1 MTHELTQTTGQP
13 FVVGEPDNSGTTLT
27 KREAAERMGVSVS
40 TLTRQLNKGLI
51 PGAYKAPGPAGVEW
65 RIPVA
70 SIFVI
75 KPYEPLI
82 IKKPETNELAELRA
96 EVESLRVRASVAE
109 QLLERDRQEVDSLRQ
124 LLTAALEIVPKALT
138 TGETP
143 TRRKWF
149 KREKKLL

>member
-1 MTHELTQTTGQP
+1 MNELTQTTGQP

-27 KREAAERMGVSVS
+27 KREAAERMGVSLS

-65 RIPVA
+65 RIPIA

-75 KPYEPLI
+75 KPYEPLT
-82 IKKPETNELAELRA
+82 IKKQETNELAELRA

-109 QLLERDRQEVDSLRQ
+109 QLLERDRQEVESLRQ
-124 LLTAALEIVPKALT
+124 LLTAALEKVPKALT

-143 TRRKWF
+143 TRRHWWSRSK
-149 KREKKLL
+149 

>member
-27 KREAAERMGVSVS
+27 KREAAERMGVSIS

-51 PGAYKAPGPAGVEW
+51 PGAHKAPGPAGVEW

-70 SIFVI
+70 SIGSS
-75 KPYEPLI
+75 EPLT
-82 IKKPETNELAELRA
+82 IKKQETNELAELRA
-96 EVESLRVRASVAE
+96 EVEALRIRASVAE

-124 LLTAALEIVPKALT
+124 LLTAALEKVPKALT
-138 TGETP
+138 TGEAP

>member
-1 MTHELTQTTGQP
+1 MNELTQTTGQP

-75 KPYEPLI
+75 KPYEPLT
-82 IKKPETNELAELRA
+82 IKKQETTELAELRA

-124 LLTAALEIVPKALT
+124 LLTAALEKVPKALT

-143 TRRKWF
+143 TRRHWWSRSK
-149 KREKKLL
+149 

>member
-109 QLLERDRQEVDSLRQ
+109 QLLERDRQEVESLRQ
-124 LLTAALEIVPKALT
+124 LLTAALEKVPKALT

-143 TRRKWF
+143 TRRHWWSRSK
-149 KREKKLL
+149 

>member
-1 MTHELTQTTGQP
+1 MNELTQTTGQP

-27 KREAAERMGVSVS
+27 KREAAERMGVSIS

-65 RIPVA
+65 RIPIA

-124 LLTAALEIVPKALT
+124 LLTAALEKVPKALT

>member
-51 PGAYKAPGPAGVEW
+51 QGAYKAPGPAGVEW
-65 RIPVA
+65 RIPIA

-75 KPYEPLI
+75 KPYEPLT
-82 IKKPETNELAELRA
+82 IKKQETNELAELRA

-124 LLTAALEIVPKALT
+124 LLTAALEKVPKALT
-138 TGETP
+138 TGEAP
-143 TRRKWF
+143 TRRHWWSRSK
-149 KREKKLL
+149 

>member
-1 MTHELTQTTGQP
+1 MNELTQTTGQP

-27 KREAAERMGVSVS
+27 KREAAERMGVSLS

-75 KPYEPLI
+75 KPYEPLT
-82 IKKPETNELAELRA
+82 IKKQETTELAELRA

-124 LLTAALEIVPKALT
+124 LLTAALEKVPKALT

-143 TRRKWF
+143 TRRHWWSRSK
-149 KREKKLL
+149 

>member
-1 MTHELTQTTGQP
+1 MTHELTETTGQP

-65 RIPVA
+65 RIPIA

-75 KPYEPLI
+75 KPYEPLT
-82 IKKPETNELAELRA
+82 IKKQETNELAELRA

-109 QLLERDRQEVDSLRQ
+109 QLLERDRQEVESLRQ
-124 LLTAALEIVPKALT
+124 LLTAALEKVPKALT

-143 TRRKWF
+143 TRRHWWRRSK
-149 KREKKLL
+149 

>member
-1 MTHELTQTTGQP
+1 MNELTQTTGQP

-65 RIPVA
+65 RIPIA

-75 KPYEPLI
+75 KPYEPLT
-82 IKKPETNELAELRA
+82 IKKQETNELAELRA

-124 LLTAALEIVPKALT
+124 LLTAALEKVPKALT
-138 TGETP
+138 TGEAP
-143 TRRKWF
+143 TRRHWWSRSK
-149 KREKKLL
+149 

>member
-65 RIPVA
+65 RIPIA

-75 KPYEPLI
+75 KPYEPLT
-82 IKKPETNELAELRA
+82 IKKQETNELAELRA

-124 LLTAALEIVPKALT
+124 LLTAALEKVPKALT
-138 TGETP
+138 TGEAP
-143 TRRKWF
+143 TRRHWWNRSK
-149 KREKKLL
+149 

>member
-27 KREAAERMGVSVS
+27 KREAAERMGVSLS

-65 RIPVA
+65 RIPVS

-75 KPYEPLI
+75 KPYEPLT
-82 IKKPETNELAELRA
+82 IKKPETTELAELRA

-109 QLLERDRQEVDSLRQ
+109 QLLERDRQEVESLRQ
-124 LLTAALEIVPKALT
+124 LLTAALEKVPKALT

-143 TRRKWF
+143 TRRHWWSRSK
-149 KREKKLL
+149 